1 MIAIDRQ
8 PNKEKSKL
16 IETLEE
22 HKEQEHPLENRQKQE
37 ENKEDR
43 VHIFSKRAQKQMER
57 SIEKLK
63 DISNEDEGW
72 RFIRKNRK
80 KRRIQVFQY
89 RLLTN
94 ATKISALAIC
104 LISVF
109 FVASFFTK
117 SNAEAWK
124 IPFLNVS
131 VEWKDDKLEI
141 KTIER
146 DENGINL
153 DIEEMYELN
162 LSEFGYEKMQE
173 VSSEKHYFVKYQ
185 DKKGRRINWIQYSLK
200 KPIYAQAII
209 EKCSKKEIDGIIYY
223 YIEGEEDNTVIWWDS
238 NYQYQLSGSESI
250 DVLIKMTKAEK
261 IEILKEKK

>member
-37 ENKEDR
+37 EYKEDR

-124 IPFLNVS
+124 IPLLNVS
-131 VEWKDDKLEI
+131 VEWRDDKLEI
-141 KTIER
+141 KVIEENR
-146 DENGINL
+146 DGINL
-153 DIEEMYELN
+153 KQTEEMYELD
-162 LSEFGYEKMQE
+162 LIQKGYEKVQE
-173 VSSEKHYFVKYQ
+173 VLSKKHYYVEYK
-185 DKKGRRINWIQYSLK
+185 DVEGNIITWTQYSLQSSA
-200 KPIYAQAII
+200 YTQAII
-209 EKCSKKEIDGIIYY
+209 EKYSKKEIDGVTYY
-223 YIEGEEDNTVIWWDS
+223 YIEGEKDSVVIWMTS
-238 NYQYQLSGSESI
+238 KYQYQLSGPGSV
-250 DVLIKMTKAEK
+250 DNLLKMVKIKDN
-261 IEILKEKK
+261 

>member
-124 IPFLNVS
+124 IPFLNIS
-131 VEWKDDKLEI
+131 VEWRDDKLEI
-141 KTIER
+141 RTAEADDNSLDLK
-146 DENGINL
+146 DVNGI
-153 DIEEMYELN
+153 YEFD
-162 LSEFGYEKMQE
+162 LSTEGYEKIEEILSKKHCYIEYEDKSGDKIVWMQT
-173 VSSEKHYFVKYQ
+173 
-185 DKKGRRINWIQYSLK
+185 SLNS
-200 KPIYAQAII
+200 PLYTQTII
-209 EKCSKKEIDGIIYY
+209 EKYSKKEVDGITYY
-223 YIEGEEDNTVIWWDS
+223 FMEGEKGNAIIWLDN
-238 NYQYQLSGSESI
+238 NYQYQLSGSKSI
-250 DVLIKMTKAEK
+250 NTLIKMTKLKK
-261 IEILKEKK
+261 IFR

>member
-124 IPFLNVS
+124 IPLLNVS

-141 KTIER
+141 KVAEKEYEFI
-146 DENGINL
+146 DM
-153 DIEEMYELN
+153 EESYEPD
-162 LSEFGYEKMQE
+162 LSEFGYKKIKKLVDEN
-173 VSSEKHYFVKYQ
+173 YCYIGYQ
-185 DKKGRRINWIQYSLK
+185 DKNGNELNCIQYPLK
-200 KPIYAQAII
+200 RPMYTQAII
-209 EKCSKKEIDGIIYY
+209 EKYSKKEVDGVMYY
-223 YIEGEEDNTVIWWDS
+223 YLELEKNNMIIWMDDK
-238 NYQYQLSGSESI
+238 YQYQLLGSESI
-250 DVLIKMTKAEK
+250 DNLVK
-261 IEILKEKK
+261 ISKINSKSK

>member
-37 ENKEDR
+37 EYKEDR

-124 IPFLNVS
+124 IPLLNVS

-141 KTIER
+141 KVAEKEETYVNLRETKELYILDLSKYGYKKV
-146 DENGINL
+146 DEILSKRHNYV
-153 DIEEMYELN
+153 EYEN
-162 LSEFGYEKMQE
+162 DTGNKITWVQ
-173 VSSEKHYFVKYQ
+173 
-185 DKKGRRINWIQYSLK
+185 WSLK
-200 KPIYAQAII
+200 TPMYTQAILD
-209 EKCSKKEIDGIIYY
+209 KYLKKEINGVVYH
-223 YIEGEEDNTVIWWDS
+223 YIENSKDNTIIWTD
-238 NYQYQLSGSESI
+238 NRYQYQLSGPESI
-250 DVLIKMTKAEK
+250 DTLIKMTK
-261 IEILKEKK
+261 IESRTK

>member
-22 HKEQEHPLENRQKQE
+22 YKKQEHPLENRQKQE

-141 KTIER
+141 R
-146 DENGINL
+146 VA
-153 DIEEMYELN
+153 EEDNNFLN
-162 LSEFGYEKMQE
+162 LKEAKGLYEFDLSIEGYEKIEEILSKTYRYIEYEDM
-173 VSSEKHYFVKYQ
+173 SG
-185 DKKGRRINWIQYSLK
+185 DKIVWIQSSLDS
-200 KPIYAQAII
+200 PLYIQTVI
-209 EKCSKKEIDGIIYY
+209 EKYSKKEVDGVTYY
-223 YIEGEEDNTVIWWDS
+223 FMEGEKENAIIWLDNT
-238 NYQYQLSGSESI
+238 YQYQLSGSKSI
-250 DVLIKMTKAEK
+250 NGLIKMTKLKK
-261 IEILKEKK
+261 IFK

>member
-8 PNKEKSKL
+8 PNKEKSKV

-22 HKEQEHPLENRQKQE
+22 HKEQENPLENRQKQE
-37 ENKEDR
+37 EHKEDR

-124 IPFLNVS
+124 IPLLNVS

-141 KTIER
+141 RRGEKNNSLIDLKKTQEVYNADLSKFGYKKIQEMR
-146 DENGINL
+146 KETYYYVEYQDENENK
-153 DIEEMYELN
+153 
-162 LSEFGYEKMQE
+162 LSC
-173 VSSEKHYFVKYQ
+173 
-185 DKKGRRINWIQYSLK
+185 IQYSLK
-200 KPIYAQAII
+200 YPMYTQAII
-209 EKCSKKEIDGIIYY
+209 EKYSKKEVDDVIYY
-223 YIEGEEDNTVIWWDS
+223 YMELEKNNMIIWMDDK
-238 NYQYQLSGSESI
+238 YQYQLLGLESI
-250 DVLIKMTKAEK
+250 DTLIKIAKMKDESR
-261 IEILKEKK
+261 

>member
-16 IETLEE
+16 IETLEQ
-22 HKEQEHPLENRQKQE
+22 HREQEHQLENRQKQE

-63 DISNEDEGW
+63 DISNEEEGW

-94 ATKISALAIC
+94 TTKISALAIC
-104 LISVF
+104 FISMVF
-109 FVASFFTK
+109 LVSFFNK

-124 IPFLNVS
+124 IPFLDVS

-141 KTIER
+141 KTVKR
-146 DENGINL
+146 NNSLTNL
-153 DIEEMYELN
+153 KKTKEAYELD
-162 LSEFGYEKMQE
+162 LSKFGYEKIQE
-173 VSSEKHYFVKYQ
+173 MLNKEYYYIEYQ
-185 DKKGRRINWIQYSLK
+185 DKKNNKLTCMQFSLEN
-200 KPIYAQAII
+200 PMYTQAII
-209 EKCSKKEIDGIIYY
+209 EKYSKKKIDGDIYY
-223 YIEGEEDNTVIWWDS
+223 YMELEKNNMIIWMDDK
-238 NYQYQLSGSESI
+238 YQYQLVGPESI
-250 DVLIKMTKAEK
+250 NTLVEMAQVKNKSN
-261 IEILKEKK
+261 

>member
-124 IPFLNVS
+124 IPLLNVS

-141 KTIER
+141 KTVKR
-146 DENGINL
+146 NDNL
-153 DIEEMYELN
+153 TDLKKTKEAYDLD
-162 LSEFGYEKMQE
+162 LSEFGYKKMQE
-173 VSSEKHYFVKYQ
+173 MLNKEYYYIEYQ
-185 DKKGRRINWIQYSLK
+185 DKKKNKLTCMQFSLEN
-200 KPIYAQAII
+200 PMYTQAII
-209 EKCSKKEIDGIIYY
+209 EKYSKKKIEDVIYY
-223 YIEGEEDNTVIWWDS
+223 YMELEKNNMIIWMDDK
-238 NYQYQLSGSESI
+238 YQYQLVGSESI
-250 DVLIKMTKAEK
+250 NTLVKMAQVKNKTN
-261 IEILKEKK
+261 